1 MADASPPKPEPMTRA
16 GGRARAIMERSILG
30 RATEGGKVVE
40 IEDIEPGGDVFAF
53 WVSGFL
59 IAVEALALVDGG
71 GGASVHEVG
80 PSFDFLA
87 ASRMFLIFLDPAED
101 FSIARA
107 ASDLFFEGEGIDPCK
122 FEEVLIE
129 GAVVVVFAVFFEKSG
144 ATFVEDPWEEDIATE
159 ADPRAAGSLAGEVG
173 GR

>member
-1 MADASPPKPEPMTRA
+1 M
-16 GGRARAIMERSILG
+16 GRSILG

-40 IEDIEPGGDVFAF
+40 IEDIEPSGDVFAF

-59 IAVEALALVDGG
+59 IAVEALALVDGS

-80 PSFDFLA
+80 PSFDFLT
-87 ASRMFLIFLDPAED
+87 ASGMFLIFLDPAED
-101 FSIARA
+101 FSIARGA
-107 ASDLFFEGEGIDPCK
+107 GDLFFEGEGIDPCK

-144 ATFVEDPWEEDIATE
+144 ATFVEDAGKEDIATE
-159 ADPRAAGSLAGEVG
+159 ADARATGRLAGEVG
-173 GR
+173 SR

>member
-1 MADASPPKPEPMTRA
+1 M
-16 GGRARAIMERSILG
+16 GRPILG

-59 IAVEALALVDGG
+59 IAVEAFALVDGG

-87 ASRMFLIFLDPAED
+87 ASGMFLIFLDPAED

-144 ATFVEDPWEEDIATE
+144 ATFVEDAGEEDIATE
-159 ADPRAAGSLAGEVG
+159 ADARAAGRLAGEVG
-173 GR
+173 SR